1 MAWEY
6 GNADVDWMNMPIGNY
21 GAQFGT
27 ALSGQQSVPA
37 QTEPNMWGLNAEDWR
52 NIQYLTGALGQAALK
67 GTNMEWLG
75 NMGGV
80 TAQMAKNAQ
89 VSAKNKE
96 YQQLLQN
103 IINPHVKGIAITENG
118 DGTRTIKFDSEVM
131 SPTNQMITQAAPQV
145 ASQTAPQTGAQ
156 TPTNTPLTT
165 APTQNIGT
173 ELSRGPSFF
182 AGAQQ
187 PWWLQLGQ

>member
-6 GNADVDWMNMPIGNY
+6 GNADVDWMDMPIGNY
-21 GAQFGT
+21 GDRFGT
-27 ALSGQQSVPA
+27 TLSNQQPVTA
-37 QTEPNMWGLNAEDWR
+37 QTEPTTWGLNAEDWR

-89 VSAKNKE
+89 VSARNKE

-103 IINPHVKGIAITENG
+103 INNPNVKDVTITEKG
-118 DGTRTIKFDSEVM
+118 DGTKTVKFGGTATDPMQQMLMTQPGRQDQATPAANALKAKSMGMALSE
-131 SPTNQMITQAAPQV
+131 
-145 ASQTAPQTGAQ
+145 
-156 TPTNTPLTT
+156 
-165 APTQNIGT
+165 
-173 ELSRGPSFF
+173 GPSFF
-182 AGAQQ
+182 GGAQQ
-187 PWWLQLGQ
+187 PWWLRLGQ